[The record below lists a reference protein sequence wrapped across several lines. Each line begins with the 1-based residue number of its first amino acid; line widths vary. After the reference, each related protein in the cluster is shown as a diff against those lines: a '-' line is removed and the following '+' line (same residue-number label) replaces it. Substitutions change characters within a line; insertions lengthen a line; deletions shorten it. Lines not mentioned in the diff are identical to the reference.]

1 MNQEKR
7 TLKIYSAEFRAS
19 SVKLAIDSDLPIAHT
34 AKDLGIN
41 PNTLHTWINKYSQP
55 KDQNKA
61 VRTDEHLYDELK
73 RLKKE
78 IVRLTEERD
87 LLKKAAAYFARRTTV
102 KYAWI
107 KQHEAEFSVKSM
119 CQHMTVSRSAYYAW
133 RVRPL
138 TAIEKDDIELI
149 EIIKTLFQKGRK
161 NYGTRRLKKALLSQG
176 RQVSRRR
183 IGRLMAAAGLA
194 CKTKRKFIATTNSN
208 HELPIAPNFLDRQF
222 TMQQPDQAYVGDI
235 TYIYTLEG
243 WLYLAVVIDLYSRQV
258 VGWSMAEH
266 MRAKLVNDA
275 LLMAVWKRKPSKGLI
290 WHTDRGSQ
298 YASDSH
304 RALLKEHGITQSM
317 SRKGNCWDNAVS
329 ESFFHTLKT
338 ELVHHQHYQTR
349 AEAKQ
354 DIFEYIEV
362 FYNRERIH
370 SANNYLSPVD
380 YELQLKSA

>member
-1 MNQEKR
+1 MVLDR
-7 TLKIYSAEFRAS
+7 
-19 SVKLAIDSDLPIAHT
+19 H
-34 AKDLGIN
+34 
-41 PNTLHTWINKYSQP
+41 
-55 KDQNKA
+55 
-61 VRTDEHLYDELK
+61 
-73 RLKKE
+73 
-78 IVRLTEERD
+78 
-87 LLKKAAAYFARRTTV
+87 
-102 KYAWI
+102 
-107 KQHEAEFSVKSM
+107 
-119 CQHMTVSRSAYYAW
+119 
-133 RVRPL
+133 
-138 TAIEKDDIELI
+138 
-149 EIIKTLFQKGRK
+149 
-161 NYGTRRLKKALLSQG
+161 
-176 RQVSRRR
+176 VSRRR
-183 IGRLMAAAGLA
+183 IGRLMGAAGLA
-194 CKTKRKFIATTNSN
+194 CKTKRKFKATTNSN
-208 HELPIAPNFLDRQF
+208 HKLPIAPNHLDRQF
-222 TMQQPDQAYVGDI
+222 TVQQPNQTYVGDI

-275 LLMAVWKRKPSKGLI
+275 LLMAIWQRKPGKGLL

-362 FYNRERIH
+362 FYNRERLH
-370 SANNYLSPVD
+370 SANNYLSPVN
-380 YELQLKSA
+380 YEMQLKSA